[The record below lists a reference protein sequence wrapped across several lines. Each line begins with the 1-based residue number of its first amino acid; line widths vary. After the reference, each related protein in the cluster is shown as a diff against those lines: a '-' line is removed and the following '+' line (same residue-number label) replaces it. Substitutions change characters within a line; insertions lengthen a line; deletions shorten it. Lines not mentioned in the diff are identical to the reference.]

1 MKKSKVFLAALAVI
15 LAAGIT
21 VMPALA
27 YFTAHDEADGKVAVN
42 LGYQTE
48 IDEEVDETHKVVTIT
63 NKGPESCY
71 VRVKA
76 YTTIGTLTYDG
87 KGGWTE
93 KDGYYY
99 FNDIVPAGGKT
110 EPSLTI
116 TVPVP
121 KTGEEGDSFNVIVV
135 YESVHAQYD
144 ENGALI
150 DATEADWAPELIVEQ
165 KQEEVPVTPEGGE

>member
-87 KGGWTE
+87 KGG
-93 KDGYYY
+93 
-99 FNDIVPAGGKT
+99 
-110 EPSLTI
+110 
-116 TVPVP
+116 
-121 KTGEEGDSFNVIVV
+121 
-135 YESVHAQYD
+135 
-144 ENGALI
+144 
-150 DATEADWAPELIVEQ
+150 
-165 KQEEVPVTPEGGE
+165 

>member
-1 MKKSKVFLAALAVI
+1 M
-15 LAAGIT
+15 
-21 VMPALA
+21 
-27 YFTAHDEADGKVAVN
+27 
-42 LGYQTE
+42 
-48 IDEEVDETHKVVTIT
+48 
-63 NKGPESCY
+63 
-71 VRVKA
+71 KA

-99 FNDIVPAGGKT
+99 FNDIVAAGGKT

-135 YESVHAQYD
+135 YESVHVQYD
-144 ENGALI
+144 ENGGLIGAL
-150 DATEADWAPELIVEQ
+150 EADWSPELIVEQ